1 MRRLARVG
9 GDMNAITTKR
19 QNYEL
24 CHAGAY
30 GNRVRQWD
38 SIEAWRAS
46 DYTGLLALRVALEH
60 GGGPKAF
67 EVAPQHVEE
76 WVTYWDFQFGIR
88 REQIRLSEMADGRR
102 ILQGQYANDFT
113 GEFFHTFETGPMPEA
128 LAKSHAYAFGL
139 RSLLLLRGHMTPS
152 SYADLEVLLERYPDH
167 VFELSVWASCL
178 GDTPGRNVI
187 IWEVRR
193 Y

>member
-1 MRRLARVG
+1 MIKPSIL
-9 GDMNAITTKR
+9 TKR
-19 QNYEL
+19 QNYTL

-38 SIEAWRAS
+38 SIEAWWAS
-46 DYTGLLALRVALEH
+46 DYRSLLALRTALDH
-60 GGGPKAF
+60 GGGPKEF
-67 EVAPQHVEE
+67 HVGPHEVDTVAWDWE
-76 WVTYWDFQFGIR
+76 VTYGVR
-88 REQIRLSEMADGRR
+88 RDQIRLAEMADGRR

-113 GEFFHTFETGPMPEA
+113 GEFLHTFETGPMPEA

-139 RSLLLLRGHMTPS
+139 RSKLLMRAHMTPS
-152 SYADLEVLLERYPDH
+152 SYADLEVLLEQYPDH

-178 GDTPGRNVI
+178 GDTPGRNAI

>member
-1 MRRLARVG
+1 MI
-9 GDMNAITTKR
+9 NTKR

-38 SIEAWRAS
+38 SIEAWQAS
-46 DYTGLLALRVALEH
+46 DYLGPLALRVALEQ
-60 GGGPKAF
+60 GGGPKEF
-67 EVAPQHVEE
+67 HVPPERVMD
-76 WVTYWDFQFGIR
+76 WASFWNISYGIR

-102 ILQGQYANDFT
+102 VLQGQYANDFT
-113 GEFFHTFETGPMPEA
+113 GEFLHTFETGPMPEA
-128 LAKSHAYAFGL
+128 LAASHAYAFGL
-139 RSLLLLRGHMTPS
+139 RSKLLLRAHMTPS
-152 SYADLEVLLERYPDH
+152 SYADLEVLLDRYPDH
-167 VFELSVWASCL
+167 VFEISVWASCL
-178 GDTPGRNVI
+178 GDTPGRNAI

>member
-1 MRRLARVG
+1 MPIL
-9 GDMNAITTKR
+9 TKR
-19 QNYEL
+19 QSYEL

-38 SIEAWRAS
+38 SIEAWQAS
-46 DYTGLLALRVALEH
+46 GYDEPVAMRVALES
-60 GGGPKAF
+60 GGGPKVF
-67 EVAPQHVEE
+67 YVPPCNV
-76 WVTYWDFQFGIR
+76 GIIAELWGDLGVR
-88 REQIRLSEMADGRR
+88 RDQIRLSEMADGRR

-113 GEFFHTFETGPMPEA
+113 GEFLHTFETGPMLEA
-128 LAKSHAYAFGL
+128 LTKSHAYAFSL
-139 RSLLLLRGHMTPS
+139 RSKLLLQAHMTPS
-152 SYADLEVLLERYPDH
+152 SYADLEVLLEQYPDH

-178 GDTPGRNVI
+178 GDTPGRNAI

>member
-1 MRRLARVG
+1 M
-9 GDMNAITTKR
+9 ITTKR

-30 GNRVRQWD
+30 GNRVRQWA
-38 SIEAWRAS
+38 SIEEWQAS
-46 DYTGLLALRVALEH
+46 DYTGRLALRVALEH

-67 EVAPQHVEE
+67 EVAPQYVEE

-128 LAKSHAYAFGL
+128 LAQSHAYAFGL
-139 RSLLLLRGHMTPS
+139 RSKLLMRAHMTPS

-187 IWEVRR
+187 VWEVRR

>member
-1 MRRLARVG
+1 
-9 GDMNAITTKR
+9 MNAIITKR

-30 GNRVRQWD
+30 GNRVRQWA
-38 SIEAWRAS
+38 SIEEWQAS
-46 DYTGLLALRVALEH
+46 GYEGPLAMRVALEH
-60 GGGPKAF
+60 GGGVKAF
-67 EVAPQHVEE
+67 HVASENVEATALL
-76 WVTYWDFQFGIR
+76 WGDFVR
-88 REQIRLSEMADGRR
+88 RDQIRLSEMADGRR

-128 LAKSHAYAFGL
+128 LAKSHAYSFGL
-139 RSLLLLRGHMTPS
+139 RSKLLMQAHMTSS

-178 GDTPGRNVI
+178 GDTPGRNTI

>member
-1 MRRLARVG
+1 
-9 GDMNAITTKR
+9 MNPILTKR

-38 SIEAWRAS
+38 SIEDWAAS
-46 DYTGLLALRVALEH
+46 DYEGPLALRVALEH
-60 GGGPKAF
+60 GGGPKEF
-67 EVAPQHVEE
+67 HVEPKMVE
-76 WVTYWDFQFGIR
+76 AWATLWNLMYGVR
-88 REQIRLSEMADGRR
+88 RDQIRLAEMANGRR

-113 GEFFHTFETGPMPEA
+113 GEFLHTFETGPMPEA

-139 RSLLLLRGHMTPS
+139 RSKLLLQAHMTPS
-152 SYADLEVLLERYPDH
+152 SYTDLEVLFEQYPDH
-167 VFELSVWASCL
+167 VFEISVWASCL
-178 GDTPGRNVI
+178 GDTPGRNAI